1 MNDIFEWLNLKKIN
15 LTNNIFNKST
25 NNTSSNHLNP
35 ESIDDLSNLY
45 IESIIRLENLLG
57 SKIDPWRNLEER
69 GIKL

>member
-1 MNDIFEWLNLKKIN
+1 MVEFKKIN
-15 LTNNIFNKST
+15 LTNNIFNKKI

-35 ESIDDLSNLY
+35 ESIDELSNLY

-57 SKIDPWRNLEER
+57 SKIDPWRNLWRER